1 MKFGIAMQPP
11 YFQEQIIVLSKLL
24 MNWVTPMLQI
34 LAERLNAGVDE
45 AQVTGAK
52 TRIYKLLFLFKNL
65 YNHFQ
70 NKQTLD
76 VKELQ

>member
-1 MKFGIAMQPP
+1 
-11 YFQEQIIVLSKLL
+11 
-24 MNWVTPMLQI
+24 MNWVTQMLPI
-34 LAERLNAGVDE
+34 LAVRLNAGVDV

-52 TRIYKLLFLFKNL
+52 TLIYKLLFLFKNL

>member
-1 MKFGIAMQPP
+1 
-11 YFQEQIIVLSKLL
+11 
-24 MNWVTPMLQI
+24 MLPI
-34 LAERLNAGVDE
+34 LAEPLNAGVDV